1 MGGFRQE
8 LNQDSV
14 IQSLADEGTVCRKS
28 SNLYSLMFLG
38 GLVPPLICDW
48 LGKSVSFQKYGLP
61 KLWDNRVVT
70 K

>member
-28 SNLYSLMFLG
+28 SNLYSLMFLKIYTSYEMNEEIRM
-38 GLVPPLICDW
+38 L
-48 LGKSVSFQKYGLP
+48 
-61 KLWDNRVVT
+61 
-70 K
+70 